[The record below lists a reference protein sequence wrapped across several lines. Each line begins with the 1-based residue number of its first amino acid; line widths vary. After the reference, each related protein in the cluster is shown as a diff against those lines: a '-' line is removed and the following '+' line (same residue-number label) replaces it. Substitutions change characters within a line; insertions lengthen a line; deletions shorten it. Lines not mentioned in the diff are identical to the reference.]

1 MKFGAKSQPRAPRRI
16 TLSSYCWPP
25 PPPFP
30 SPFSFSL
37 EPPTQPSPISTYLF
51 TATSNLWSSLDSSS
65 GMEAKPKCVS
75 KFEYVYTKEEKKRKQ
90 TRKKERERGKK
101 ERNRGHAWLSFV
113 VVYLEDFTRE
123 NTTTTDDQTIVAS
136 VEQVRVDSTDCIS
149 LVFEHESKWNQAL
162 VVARSYT

>member
-51 TATSNLWSSLDSSS
+51 TSISGRASIHLAEWKRSRNASLNSS
-65 GMEAKPKCVS
+65 M
-75 KFEYVYTKEEKKRKQ
+75 YTRRKKKERKQ